1 MSQKKKESSFF
12 DDDTFKVVGELWKD
26 IIIPQLWKE
35 DMEKLR
41 GYVLLKLAESMKHQK
56 K

>member
-1 MSQKKKESSFF
+1 MSEKKKSFF
-12 DDDTFKVVGELWKD
+12 DDDTFKVVAELWKE

-41 GYVLLKLAESMKHQK
+41 GYVLLKLSESLKQK

>member
-1 MSQKKKESSFF
+1 MSEKEKSFF
-12 DDDTFKVVGELWKD
+12 DDETFKVVGELWKE

-35 DMEKLR
+35 DKERLQ
-41 GYVLLKLAESMKHQK
+41 GYLLLKLAESLKQK